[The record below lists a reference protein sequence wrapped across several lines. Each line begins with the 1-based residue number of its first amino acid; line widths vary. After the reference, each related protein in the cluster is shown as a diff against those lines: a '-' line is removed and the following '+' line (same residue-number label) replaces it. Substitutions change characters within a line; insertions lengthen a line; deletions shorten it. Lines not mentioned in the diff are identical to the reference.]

1 MPKNYKN
8 DGKYKFLDYKNVYKK
23 DTIHDFKYKFLPKIN
38 IFEKDY
44 KNKYKSQKNS
54 IAITWTSETNIDIFQ
69 ATFINTNKPLVLNDF
84 CKIFKIKDKFPII
97 PQWLTWYLNFD
108 KHIKKIR
115 KSIPYTTRCN
125 MTINEFKRMYIKK
138 CDLVTQQKIINI
150 KAYFNWWF
158 R

>member
-23 DTIHDFKYKFLPKIN
+23 DTIHDFQYKFLPKIN

-69 ATFINTNKPLVLNDF
+69 ATFINTNKPLVLNGF
-84 CKIFKIKDKFPII
+84 CKIFKIRDKFPIL

-108 KHIKKIR
+108 KHIQK
-115 KSIPYTTRCN
+115 N
-125 MTINEFKRMYIKK
+125 
-138 CDLVTQQKIINI
+138 QKINSIYN
-150 KAYFNWWF
+150 
-158 R
+158 